1 MSFQLNGQNYKLK
14 KITSVQQVPIKE
26 TVYNFEV
33 EKDHSYI
40 INNIAVH
47 NCDDP

>member
-14 KITSVQQVPIKE
+14 KITSVAPTHIKE
-26 TVYNFEV
+26 SVYNIEV
-33 EKDHSYI
+33 EQDHSYI
-40 INNIAVH
+40 VNNIAVH